1 MTDSDLDLVYT
12 TLCKTLTNEG
22 ETQTPLYLARLV
34 LLCMT
39 ELDDP
44 QRALSLIE
52 AARLPAASEVAI
64 ALTAREPNSLD

>member
-12 TLCKTLTNEG
+12 TLCKTLTTEG
-22 ETQTPLYLARLV
+22 EAQAPLYLARLA
-34 LLCMT
+34 LLLLT

-52 AARLPAASEVAI
+52 AAKLPLSSKVTAVAA
-64 ALTAREPNSLD
+64 

>member
-22 ETQTPLYLARLV
+22 EAQAPLYLARLAM
-34 LLCMT
+34 LCLT
-39 ELDDP
+39 ELDNP

-52 AARLPAASEVAI
+52 AARLPVS
-64 ALTAREPNSLD
+64 TAVTA